1 MEEDEELRERRERK
15 ADYLLQAFTHLR
27 SFSTVTDPTE
37 RQQKYNSFTSSENLP
52 HAGAPAENLNE
63 EEEQTK
69 QAPSAPSASTS
80 ACLLT
85 PPARHDIQTEGY

>member
-37 RQQKYNSFTSSENLP
+37 RQRKYNSGTSSV
-52 HAGAPAENLNE
+52 
-63 EEEQTK
+63 
-69 QAPSAPSASTS
+69 
-80 ACLLT
+80 
-85 PPARHDIQTEGY
+85 